1 MTATSS
7 SLNFPKTGLILSGG
21 GARAAYQAGVLQ
33 GISEILGTDAGTQ
46 PFPVITGISAGAIN
60 AAFMAGASES
70 FAHQALK
77 LAEIWNEL
85 EPEQVLRTDMMS
97 LGKLGAGWIRDL
109 SFGGMLGSSHS
120 THLLDSIPLAR
131 LLDKKIDF
139 KQIQKN
145 IETRALHGVAVSAT
159 NYATGTSNAF
169 YNSLHVKNWA
179 RSSRIGIKTEINL
192 DHVLASSAIPFIF
205 KPVRIDKSF
214 YGDGGV
220 RSNAPFSPA
229 IHLGADRLIAV
240 GVRYYRD
247 EIETME
253 MNNEVEMKS
262 IVLSDIVG
270 VMFNSLFLDAI
281 EFDYERLQRINDT
294 VKLLHEAES
303 LRDKTQLKIIPTLLI
318 RPSVDLGALAA
329 EEFHNFP
336 GMLRYLLKGIGASE
350 ERGADLLSYIA
361 FDRAYTS
368 KLVKIGIKDAHARK
382 AEIRAFFD
390 LEL

>member
-1 MTATSS
+1 MTLSTSS
-7 SLNFPKTGLILSGG
+7 PRYGLILSGG

-33 GISEILGTDAGTQ
+33 GISDILGTDCGAQ

-60 AAFMAGASES
+60 AAFMAGASDS
-70 FAHQALK
+70 FAHQTLK
-77 LAEIWNEL
+77 LSEIWNEL

-109 SFGGMLGSSHS
+109 SFGGMLGNSKS
-120 THLLDSIPLAR
+120 TYLLDSTPLAR

-139 KQIQKN
+139 HQIQEN
-145 IETRALHGVAVSAT
+145 IKAKKIHGVAVSAT

-169 YNSLHVKNWA
+169 FNSLEVENWA
-179 RSSRIGIKTEINL
+179 RSSRIGLKTDINL
-192 DHVLASSAIPFIF
+192 DHVLASSAIPFVF
-205 KPVRIDKSF
+205 KPVRINKSF

-229 IHLGADRLIAV
+229 IHLGADRLIAI
-240 GVRYYRD
+240 GVRYFRD

-253 MNNEVEMKS
+253 LNQQLEMNS
-262 IVLSDIVG
+262 IALSDIVG

-294 VKLLHEAES
+294 VRLLQEAEE
-303 LRDKTQLKIIPTLLI
+303 LRAKAKLKIIPTLLI
-318 RPSVDLGALAA
+318 RPSVDLGVLAA
-329 EEFHNFP
+329 EQFDRFP
-336 GMLRYLLKGIGASE
+336 HMLRYLLKGIGASK

-361 FDRAYTS
+361 FDKAYTS
-368 KLVKIGIKDAHARK
+368 KLIEIGIKDAMDRK
-382 AEIRAFFD
+382 KEIRAFFE

>member
-1 MTATSS
+1 MRISTS
-7 SLNFPKTGLILSGG
+7 NPRYGLVLSGG

-33 GISEILGTDAGTQ
+33 GISDILGTDFGAQ

-60 AAFMAGASES
+60 AAFMAGASDS
-70 FAHQALK
+70 FVHQTLK
-77 LAEIWNEL
+77 LSEIWNEL

-109 SFGGMLGSSHS
+109 SFGGMLGNSKS
-120 THLLDSIPLAR
+120 THLFDSKPLSH

-139 KQIQKN
+139 HQIQEN
-145 IETRALHGVAVSAT
+145 IKSRTLHGVAVSAT

-169 YNSLHVKNWA
+169 FNSLEVENWG
-179 RSSRIGIKTEINL
+179 RSSRVGIKTDINI
-192 DHVLASSAIPFIF
+192 DHVLASSSIPFIF
-205 KPVRIDKSF
+205 KPTRINKSF

-229 IHLGADRLIAV
+229 IHLGADRLVAIS
-240 GVRYYRD
+240 VRYLRD
-247 EIETME
+247 GIETLE
-253 MNNEVEMKS
+253 LNQQTHMNS

-294 VKLLHEAES
+294 VKLLHEVES
-303 LRDKTQLKIIPTLLI
+303 LRGRTNLKIIPTLLI
-318 RPSVDLGALAA
+318 RPSVDLGAFAA
-329 EEFHNFP
+329 EQFERFP
-336 GMLRYLLKGIGASE
+336 HMLRYLLKGIGAGK

-361 FDRAYTS
+361 FDKAYTS
-368 KLVKIGIKDAHARK
+368 KLIEIGIHDAMKRK
-382 AEIRAFFD
+382 NEIRAFF
-390 LEL
+390 ELGS